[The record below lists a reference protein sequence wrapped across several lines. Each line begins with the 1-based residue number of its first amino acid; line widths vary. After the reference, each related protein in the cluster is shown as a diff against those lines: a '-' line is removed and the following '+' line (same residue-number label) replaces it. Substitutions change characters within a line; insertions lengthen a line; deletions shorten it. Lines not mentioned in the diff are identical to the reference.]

1 MDIKI
6 DLKIFLFALL
16 FIFTGQ
22 IELYILFMVFTLLHE
37 IGHLLMGILLGFK
50 IKQINIMPV
59 GFSIAFE
66 TNIVDYNKKIKKA
79 NYFIIKK
86 LIIAI
91 SGPLINVIVCIIC
104 LLCNKLFTQR
114 YAEIIIYTNILIALF
129 NLIPIYP
136 LDGGRI
142 VKYILQLFYS
152 KRRVYNYTHL
162 ITKITICILTIM
174 CSIWIL
180 YIHNIAFFITLAYLW
195 YLVRKEE
202 KYYKNKMQ
210 LYEAYEKME
219 KI

>member
-104 LLCNKLFTQR
+104 LLFNKLFTQR